1 MDDEVSVTIVGSEPE
16 AELACQLLRTEDIA
30 CYHRP
35 TSFAAGA
42 GDGLVSLGSPRE
54 IVVRTEDVARARE
67 LLADA

>member
-1 MDDEVSVTIVGSEPE
+1 MDEEVAVTVVGSEPE
-16 AELACQLLRTEDIA
+16 AELACQLLRTENID

-54 IVVRTEDVARARE
+54 IVVRSADAMRARE
-67 LLADA
+67 LLTNA

>member
-1 MDDEVSVTIVGSEPE
+1 VDDEVSVTVVGSQPE
-16 AELACQLLRTEDIA
+16 AEMACELLRTENIA

-54 IVVRTEDVARARE
+54 IVVRADDAERARQ
-67 LLADA
+67 LLAG

>member
-1 MDDEVSVTIVGSEPE
+1 MDDEVSVTVVGSEPE
-16 AELACQLLRTEDIA
+16 AELACELLRTEGIR

-35 TSFAAGA
+35 TSYAAGA

-54 IVVRTEDVARARE
+54 IVVLAENAARARE

>member
-1 MDDEVSVTIVGSEPE
+1 VDDEVSVTVVGSQPE
-16 AELACQLLRTEDIA
+16 AEMACELLRTESIA

-54 IVVRTEDVARARE
+54 IVVRAEDAERARQ
-67 LLADA
+67 LLVA

>member
-1 MDDEVSVTIVGSEPE
+1 MDDEVGVTVVGSQPE
-16 AELACQLLRTEDIA
+16 AEMACTLLRTEGID

-54 IVVRTEDVARARE
+54 IVVRAADARRARE
-67 LLADA
+67 LLLD

>member
-1 MDDEVSVTIVGSEPE
+1 MEDEVAVTSVGSQPE
-16 AELACQLLRTEDIA
+16 AELACQLLRTENIA

-54 IVVRTEDVARARE
+54 IVVRTADAGRARE
-67 LLADA
+67 LLANV

>member
-16 AELACQLLRTEDIA
+16 AELACQMLRTENIP
-30 CYHRP
+30 CYFRP

-54 IVVRTEDVARARE
+54 IVVREADAGRARE
-67 LLADA
+67 LLADV

>member
-1 MDDEVSVTIVGSEPE
+1 MEDEVPVTVVGSEPE
-16 AELACQLLRTEDIA
+16 AELACQLLRTEKIV

-54 IVVRTEDVARARE
+54 IVVRPADAVRARE
-67 LLADA
+67 LLADI

>member
-1 MDDEVSVTIVGSEPE
+1 VDDEVSVTVVGSQPE
-16 AELACQLLRTEDIA
+16 AEMACELLRTENIA

-54 IVVRTEDVARARE
+54 IVVRAEDAERARQ
-67 LLADA
+67 LLVG